1 MVVAITGCKYKKAL
15 SVLKQFV
22 VCGRWN

>member
-1 MVVAITGCKYKKAL
+1 MDLLSKLASATAFRN

-22 VCGRWN
+22 V